1 MLNIF
6 YHQADVYLNL
16 YTPLNYLKIKT
27 DTIKSGENLR
37 LLELSDII
45 AGTAS
50 GTTTSEN
57 RISAIK
63 LNI

>member
-6 YHQADVYLNL
+6 YHQENVYLNL

-27 DTIKSGENLR
+27 DIIKFGENLR

-45 AGTAS
+45 AGPAKWNNHF
-50 GTTTSEN
+50 G
-57 RISAIK
+57 K
-63 LNI
+63 